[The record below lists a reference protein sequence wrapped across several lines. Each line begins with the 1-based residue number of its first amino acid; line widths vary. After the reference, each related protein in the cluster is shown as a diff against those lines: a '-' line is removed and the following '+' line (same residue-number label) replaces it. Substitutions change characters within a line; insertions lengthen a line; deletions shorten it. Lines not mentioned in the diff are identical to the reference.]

1 MLDQASGLW
10 SNEPQAPYGVRA
22 YELMLSGFVCNTLIW
37 KQPSC
42 TCTRIS
48 SRVQVDTN
56 DALNLYKSHP
66 RNSPSAPAGEER
78 KRDQRHQ
85 ATASEPTRGTSPP
98 PLPNPIPNSV
108 PTTPA
113 RRHRMATIALV
124 RGALRRH
131 AVPATLAL
139 SSGLYLASRQPPMR
153 MDALPA
159 RSSSSSPPPAPP
171 RIVEETAGW
180 LDPEIIRQ
188 LSGGSLAGE
197 SGGFT

>member
-1 MLDQASGLW
+1 
-10 SNEPQAPYGVRA
+10 
-22 YELMLSGFVCNTLIW
+22 
-37 KQPSC
+37 
-42 TCTRIS
+42 
-48 SRVQVDTN
+48 
-56 DALNLYKSHP
+56 
-66 RNSPSAPAGEER
+66 
-78 KRDQRHQ
+78 
-85 ATASEPTRGTSPP
+85 
-98 PLPNPIPNSV
+98 
-108 PTTPA
+108 
-113 RRHRMATIALV
+113 MATIALV

-188 LSGGSLAGE
+188 LSGGSLAGFMAGVLVSIFSKTLVLLTGIAIVVVQVAGRHGIDVLGMLRLRQRVE
-197 SGGFT
+197 SSRVLSALSRNPTFKVAFGTTFALAAFMQF